1 MKAGN
6 FVGMKKFILLKEKSR
21 DAEKAIVVNS
31 SIRSDS

>member
-6 FVGMKKFILLKEKSR
+6 FVGMKKFILLKEKNR
-21 DAEKAIVVNS
+21 DAEKAIAVNS